1 MPNRMKT
8 TRSRRGIFWMLCLRS
23 LQVKRLQ
30 ALLGLGSLIVGAT
43 VCSLLLNLY
52 SGVSRKMSES
62 FRAFGPNVV
71 AASRAASLESALPS
85 LMDESWLGKLTAAPD
100 AREGFASLP
109 VLYDVARLDPAQPD
123 PRMPEDENV
132 MAVGTDLAG
141 LLAMNPNW
149 RIVGARQGFHSG
161 DCLVGEHLA
170 AEMRFH
176 RGDALRLS
184 PPAARNATPAIAT
197 RGAAAGTFRVSGII
211 ATGASEDDQIFVPLA
226 DLQRIAGTPGKI
238 SLVEMRVPGNAK
250 AIEAAIR
257 RMSAGFPGLT
267 VRPVRQI
274 VYSEGRVL
282 ASIGRLM
289 AALTALILV
298 IIALCVAAAMTA
310 IVIERRKDIAV
321 MKALGASDRQV
332 MNIFLGEGAAL
343 GLLGGVAGFFIGA
356 LLARDTG
363 ARLFHVALSPIWS
376 LLPVIAA
383 AAALL
388 AIVAT
393 LLPVRRVRA
402 IQPAAALKG
411 A

>member
-1 MPNRMKT
+1 
-8 TRSRRGIFWMLCLRS
+8 MLCLRS

-30 ALLGLGSLIVGAT
+30 ALLGLGSLIVGAA

-62 FRAFGPNVV
+62 FRAFGPNVI
-71 AASRAASLESALPS
+71 AASRSAAPESALPS
-85 LMDESWLGKLTAAPD
+85 LMDEAWLGKLAAAPG
-100 AREGFASLP
+100 AREDFASLP
-109 VLYDVARLDPAQPD
+109 VLYDVAHLDPAQPD
-123 PRMPEDENV
+123 PRMPEGENV

-149 RIVGARQGFHSG
+149 RMRGPRQSFRPG
-161 DCLVGEHLA
+161 DCIVGEHLA

-176 RGDALRLS
+176 PGDALRLS
-184 PPAARNATPAIAT
+184 PPAEQNSAGASQGAGAR
-197 RGAAAGTFRVSGII
+197 TFRVAGII

-226 DLQRIAGTPGKI
+226 GLQRIAGTPGKI
-238 SLVEMRVPGNAK
+238 SLIEMRIPGNAK
-250 AIEAAIR
+250 HIEAAIH
-257 RMSAGFPGLT
+257 RMSAGFPELA

-282 ASIGRLM
+282 TSIGRLM
-289 AALTALILV
+289 AALTVLILV

-343 GLLGGVAGFFIGA
+343 GLLGGIVGFFVGA
-356 LLARDTG
+356 LLARDAG

-388 AIVAT
+388 AIIAT